1 MINLMKKS
9 ILKGFDWLGYEI
21 RKKQPILAE
30 STPPASEA
38 GSKNAAIGLPLAS
51 ENLSL
56 NLRKIHYG
64 CGLFL
69 LDEWLNVDLY
79 PKIDNDHISTRIDL
93 LSPHPFP
100 DNWFEFGF
108 AEAFLEH
115 LSQAD
120 SLIFLSEVYRTLKPG
135 GVLRLSFPCL
145 EGVLRRRYQ
154 ERNYQGALSVKE
166 KAYMKWGHIHFY
178 SNEELTTVCRQIGF
192 TEVEFVEY
200 GKSKHG
206 PLNALE
212 FRQKKTDLYTYVEI
226 TK

>member
-1 MINLMKKS
+1 MINFIKKI
-9 ILKGFDWLGYEI
+9 ILRGFDWLGYEI
-21 RKKQPILAE
+21 RKKQPVLAQNT
-30 STPPASEA
+30 SSSEPGPENA
-38 GSKNAAIGLPLAS
+38 GIGLPLAS

-56 NLRKIHYG
+56 NFRKIHYA

-79 PKIDNDHISTRIDL
+79 PKIDDDHISVKMDL
-93 LSPHPFP
+93 LGPHPFP

-145 EGVLRRRYQ
+145 EGVLRRRYR
-154 ERNYQGALSVKE
+154 EPNYQGALSVKE
-166 KAYMKWGHIHFY
+166 KAYTQWGHFHFY
-178 SNEELTTVCRQIGF
+178 TNEELTTVCRKIGF
-192 TEVEFVEY
+192 KEVEFVEH

-206 PLNALE
+206 PLNTLE
-212 FRQKKTDLYTYVEI
+212 FREKNAELYTYVEI